1 MAIVR
6 ENSNF
11 ATHVG
16 PQPKVFMPE
25 DQSGKLMFPQMRRAP
40 DYERVKIIV
49 VFLLF
54 ALILAG
60 SVMAITVWWGA
71 IDL

>member
-1 MAIVR
+1 
-6 ENSNF
+6 
-11 ATHVG
+11 
-16 PQPKVFMPE
+16 MPE

-40 DYERVKIIV
+40 DYERVKIVV
-49 VFLLF
+49 VFFLF
-54 ALILAG
+54 ALILVG